1 MWEVVGLNMWEVA
14 GLWSLIKP
22 KFYQVGH
29 ATELTFKLLET
40 SNFILQSRIAMVLW
54 GIWKRQNEKL
64 RNQVNTTP
72 NISISLIMQF
82 LLKWIYAWKISQL
95 PREFQTAYAH
105 SQWTK
110 PQRKYLNINV
120 DATLST
126 DENKFCIGLCLP
138 IEGGTF
144 FKA

>member
-14 GLWSLIKP
+14 RLWSLIKP

-72 NISISLIMQF
+72 NPSKALLGEPLFARSTPSTPLKSSGGIEFLF
-82 LLKWIYAWKISQL
+82 LLLFLL
-95 PREFQTAYAH
+95 P
-105 SQWTK
+105 
-110 PQRKYLNINV
+110 NIH
-120 DATLST
+120 
-126 DENKFCIGLCLP
+126 
-138 IEGGTF
+138 F
-144 FKA
+144 FR

>member
-40 SNFILQSRIAMVLW
+40 SNSILQSRIAMVLW

-126 DENKFCIGLCLP
+126 NENKLCIGLCLR